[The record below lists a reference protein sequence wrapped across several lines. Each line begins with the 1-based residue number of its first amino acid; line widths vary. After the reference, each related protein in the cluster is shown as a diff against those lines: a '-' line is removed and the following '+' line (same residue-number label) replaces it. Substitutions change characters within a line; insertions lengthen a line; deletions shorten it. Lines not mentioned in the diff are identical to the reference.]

1 MSTKSK
7 TKNFA
12 TKKKMN
18 KKQSQ
23 SKDRGQSEAEKL
35 SQEKND

>member
-12 TKKKMN
+12 KKMN

>member
-12 TKKKMN
+12 AKKIN